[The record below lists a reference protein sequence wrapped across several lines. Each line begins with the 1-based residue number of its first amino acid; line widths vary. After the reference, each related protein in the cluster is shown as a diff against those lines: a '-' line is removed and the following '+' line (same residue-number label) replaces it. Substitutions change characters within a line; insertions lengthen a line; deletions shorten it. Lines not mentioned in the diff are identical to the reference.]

1 MVILVLVTVLILS
14 AAISI
19 DAVWPVV
26 AAVGLF
32 VPLYLIYLTACV
44 LPGYVQIRAA
54 SSTGRPASR
63 PRAPARPAVLGS
75 KLPAAR

>member
-1 MVILVLVTVLILS
+1 MVILILVTMLILS

-32 VPLYLIYLTACV
+32 VPLYLIYLTGCV
-44 LPGYVQIRAA
+44 LPGYAKIRVA
-54 SSTGRPASR
+54 SSAKRPASR
-63 PRAPARPAVLGS
+63 PHAPARPVVLGP
-75 KLPAAR
+75 KLPVAR